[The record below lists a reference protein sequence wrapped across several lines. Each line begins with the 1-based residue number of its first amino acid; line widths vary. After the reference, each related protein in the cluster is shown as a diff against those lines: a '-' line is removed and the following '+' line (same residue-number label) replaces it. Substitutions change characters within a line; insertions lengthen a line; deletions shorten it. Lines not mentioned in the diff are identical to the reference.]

1 MSKESNQEVFV
12 KESSKRYINVIQ
24 SLSLRSLIERVN
36 NWNSQCASPSD
47 MILKEDVIGIM
58 KENEIFLFLYY
69 GKALK

>member
-1 MSKESNQEVFV
+1 MSKESNQEVSV

-36 NWNSQCASPSD
+36 NWNSQCASTSD